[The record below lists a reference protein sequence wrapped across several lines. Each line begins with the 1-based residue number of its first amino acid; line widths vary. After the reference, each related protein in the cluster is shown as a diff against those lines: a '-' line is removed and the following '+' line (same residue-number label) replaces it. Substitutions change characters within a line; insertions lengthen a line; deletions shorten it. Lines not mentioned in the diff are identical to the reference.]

1 MASAA
6 TTRGVPLERVSFKG
20 SVDAVRHFACAMAQ
34 ARTKGKR
41 SQLWKSLL
49 KTLAGDLV
57 PDRPGRREPR
67 GVKRKKNKYPRLN
80 VERAKFRDHPKR
92 HKRRTMARLRKQML
106 K

>member
-1 MASAA
+1 
-6 TTRGVPLERVSFKG
+6 
-20 SVDAVRHFACAMAQ
+20 MAQ

-41 SQLWKSLL
+41 SQLWESLL

-67 GVKRKKNKYPRLN
+67 AVKRKKNKYPRLN